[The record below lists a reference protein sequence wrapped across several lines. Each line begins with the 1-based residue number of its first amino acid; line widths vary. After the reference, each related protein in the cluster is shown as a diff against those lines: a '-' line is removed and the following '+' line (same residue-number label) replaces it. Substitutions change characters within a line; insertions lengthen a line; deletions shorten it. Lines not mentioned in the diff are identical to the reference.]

1 MDKNM
6 PSSGEEV
13 SRIAATLGYAVSE
26 AELDDYVTLLGKAKA
41 ASEAV
46 DSMDGTYFLLSLTN
60 NKK

>member
-1 MDKNM
+1 M

-13 SRIAATLGYAVSE
+13 NKIAAALGYADSE

-41 ASEAV
+41 AFEAV
-46 DSMDGTYFLLSLTN
+46 DSMDGTFFLLSLTN